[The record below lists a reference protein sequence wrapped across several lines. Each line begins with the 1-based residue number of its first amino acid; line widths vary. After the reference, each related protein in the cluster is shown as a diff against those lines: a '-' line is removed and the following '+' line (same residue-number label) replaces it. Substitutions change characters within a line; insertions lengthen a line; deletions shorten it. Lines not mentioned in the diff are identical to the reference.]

1 MQRKARHTTTY
12 RTHKTAKRYSIS
24 ALTATVSTA
33 AVCFA
38 TGWCLQANY
47 IDETKQRAIDQ
58 LNIESSWNK
67 STGNYTH
74 IGTYNQSPLKYR
86 ILAYDGDR
94 LLLDCDS
101 GVYKTAYHLGESPP
115 QYWQEGDLANSL
127 NGLDFYHHPEVFT
140 ETQRQAIAQT
150 SLQQADSYKIPRQDE
165 TTVTY
170 RDTSG
175 TSKIF
180 ALSGLQAHALYET
193 QEDRQKT
200 MDSNYY
206 WLGSLDGELDIGQ
219 VQAAVIDKQGDQLT
233 LPASM
238 STVAV
243 SPSFYLDMSQVTH
256 IWPTDLD
263 KSSLQ
268 VLDKDHYEQ
277 NEWTMTL
284 DTGSGFIA
292 SRTTTSNSWG
302 TGGSQ
307 VRIKLGSME
316 APPEG
321 VDYTQVSAILHDD
334 TGTMR
339 GYGSVGEIGD
349 IKEGATVSLTIPPTL
364 QGDSLSLVLFL
375 EDTRTETHYASDAIN
390 FHLGTQGEIEEEIPQ
405 EEVLPEEDMEEIP
418 SQSGT
423 SSNQT
428 SGATRPQSTNTPSVS
443 QGTATQSQTTST
455 QVEEEIQEPEMA
467 IAQLSV
473 GGGTIAEGLE
483 VEEVM
488 PPTQGEWYT
497 KATSAVVSGMRSI
510 LSWFKGEDIRSTSYE
525 ADMYDNETH
534 VDISQES
541 THIGSQT
548 TSTDSEKLGRA
559 RTVFTISLLLL
570 TTGLRRSRKRKVR
583 QMEIYRKNI
592 RELI

>member
-1 MQRKARHTTTY
+1 M
-12 RTHKTAKRYSIS
+12 
-24 ALTATVSTA
+24 VSGLI
-33 AVCFA
+33 AVVA
-38 TGWCLQANY
+38 TGLYIQANH
-47 IDETKQRAIDQ
+47 IDNTRQLALDQ
-58 LNIESSWNK
+58 LPIDVTWNK
-67 STGNYTH
+67 STGNYTYM
-74 IGTYNQSPLKYR
+74 GTYKQEPIKYR
-86 ILAYDGDR
+86 ILEYDGDR
-94 LLLDCDS
+94 LLLDCDI
-101 GVYKTAYHLGESPP
+101 GLYQQAYHQGESPP
-115 QYWQEGDLANSL
+115 QYWDEGDLANSL
-127 NGLDFYHHPEVFT
+127 NGLDFYNHPEVFT
-140 ETQRQAIAQT
+140 QVQRQAIGETQ
-150 SLQQADSYKIPRQDE
+150 LIEADSYTIHRQDDS
-165 TTVTY
+165 VITY

-180 ALSGLQAHALYET
+180 ALSGLQAHTLYET

-256 IWPTDLD
+256 IWPTALD

-268 VLDKDHYEQ
+268 ALDKDHYEQ

-284 DTGSGFIA
+284 DTGSGFVA

-375 EDTRTETHYASDAIN
+375 EDTRTETHYASDAIS

-405 EEVLPEEDMEEIP
+405 EEVLPEEDMEETP
-418 SQSGT
+418 SQGGT
-423 SSNQT
+423 NSNQT

-443 QGTATQSQTTST
+443 QGTATQSQVTST
-455 QVEEEIQEPEMA
+455 QVEEEVQEPETA

-473 GGGTIAEGLE
+473 GGGAIAESLDA
-483 VEEVM
+483 EEVM
-488 PPTQGEWYT
+488 PPTQGKWYT
-497 KATSAVVSGMRSI
+497 KATNTVVSGVRSI
-510 LSWFKGEDIRSTSYE
+510 LSWFKGEDIQSTSHE
-525 ADMYDNETH
+525 ADIYDNETH